1 MSEVMVATSPTEIM
15 VATAP
20 VEALPAGTA
29 QLKLGLL
36 NAQATQMNKLDLITR
51 LTNKGVPQEF
61 ITRLQV
67 LWDYTKVVA
76 GEVIQLGK
84 ILLMKIW
91 EWVERNPQM
100 LLGMAVGAAIGA
112 LTALIPFVG
121 PLIAPFAT
129 VFGAI
134 VVGSIGSM
142 SDKASREGIA
152 ASSSTKVVV
161 AQGVV
166 NMAIEFFRLFA
177 SILMGLKEYFVG

>member
-1 MSEVMVATSPTEIM
+1 MSEIM
-15 VATAP
+15 VEALP

-36 NAQATQMNKLDLITR
+36 NAQAAEMNRLDLITR
-51 LTNKGVPQEF
+51 LTNKGVPQELV
-61 ITRLQV
+61 TRLQV

-91 EWVERNPQM
+91 EWVERNPNM
-100 LLGMAVGAAIGA
+100 LIGMAVGAAVGA
-112 LTALIPFVG
+112 LTALIPFIG

-134 VVGSIGSM
+134 VVGAMGSI

-152 ASSSTKVVV
+152 TASSAKVVV

-177 SILMGLKEYFVG
+177 SILLGLKEYFVG